1 MRRMQPL
8 WQIVIATMMVVGMRL
23 GESGR
28 MNTYGRQAMAHWRR
42 HLPAAYRQIPDP
54 EAFFT
59 RAGEEMQTQVT
70 ELSTRLAGPDL
81 PGEGYL
87 EKVARLTRAKTEAE
101 QIVRTDSGM
110 FPEPEPTR
118 QEWEQTS
125 PQEDALIDWAWQM
138 QAQLEG
144 LADTQL
150 SLEQAAKEWIL
161 PGGFLAQMA
170 TSSSPWEFWKTHPR
184 QWETSVQARWE
195 RHLNQ
200 YRTDR

>member
-1 MRRMQPL
+1 MSKTGPL
-8 WQIVIATMMVVGMRL
+8 WQRVAAVMLTVLLRI

-28 MNTYGRQAMAHWRR
+28 MNNYGRQAMAHWQR

-54 EAFFT
+54 ETFFT
-59 RAGEEMQTQVT
+59 RAGEEMQNQVSG
-70 ELSTRLAGPDL
+70 LSARLAGPDL

-87 EKVARLTRAKTEAE
+87 EKVARINRTKAEAE
-101 QIVRTDSGM
+101 QIARADSGM

-118 QEWEQTS
+118 KEWEQTS

-144 LADTQL
+144 LADTNL
-150 SLEQAAKEWIL
+150 SLDQAAQEWML
-161 PGGFLAQMA
+161 PVGFLAQMA
-170 TSSSPWEFWKTHPR
+170 TSSSPWEFWKAHPTR
-184 QWETSVQARWE
+184 WEASVQARWE

-200 YRTDR
+200 PTDR